1 MMDTEQFF
9 FKKQRETRAGTH
21 LGKHLGKH
29 LGRLLRCQSR
39 IAVLTAVILTTAVLI
54 AAGLLAG
61 GCSPNHPPVI
71 TSLEINPDR
80 ITPVDSCI
88 ITCTASDEDGD
99 ELSYEWWAT
108 RGEITGGMS
117 SVAWTAPDTP
127 GIYHIMVTVSDGREG
142 EAIESVTVNVKD
154 NHQPTIET
162 LVANKDWVTPSG
174 SCRIECRAEDPDDDE
189 LTYEWWFE
197 GGDVAGSGP
206 VITWTAPEEDGLYD
220 ITVVVSD
227 GFGGEATTWLTMSV
241 ASTPP
246 PVIEA
251 LIVTPEDPE
260 HFKEHEGGYMILRN
274 RSCEIRCVVRDPGEG
289 LTYEWSDGHDTYVE
303 PSDCDSCSSFEG
315 EGSVVTWTAPD
326 ERGTITITVVV
337 YDTAGNMAAR
347 NTQFKV
353 ETCKCAFK

>member
-1 MMDTEQFF
+1 MMDTEQLF
-9 FKKQRETRAGTH
+9 FKKQIATGAVPQPR
-21 LGKHLGKH
+21 
-29 LGRLLRCQSR
+29 RLLRCLLS
-39 IAVLTAVILTTAVLI
+39 IADLTVAVPTVAVLTAAVLI

-71 TSLEINPDR
+71 NSLEVNPDR

-88 ITCTASDEDGD
+88 ITCAASDEDDD

-154 NHQPTIET
+154 NYPPTMEA

-174 SCRIECRAEDPDDDE
+174 SCRIECRAEDLDDDE

-251 LIVTPEDPE
+251 LLVTPEEPE
-260 HFKEHEGGYMILRN
+260 YFKEHEGGYMILRN
-274 RSCEIRCVVRDPGEG
+274 RRCEITCIVGDPGEG
-289 LTYEWSDGHDTYVE
+289 LTYEWSDGHDTYVA
-303 PSDCDSCSSFEG
+303 PSNCGARDSFEG
-315 EGSVVTWTAPD
+315 EGPTVTWTAPD

-347 NTQFKV
+347 STQFKV
-353 ETCKCAFK
+353 ETCKCVFN